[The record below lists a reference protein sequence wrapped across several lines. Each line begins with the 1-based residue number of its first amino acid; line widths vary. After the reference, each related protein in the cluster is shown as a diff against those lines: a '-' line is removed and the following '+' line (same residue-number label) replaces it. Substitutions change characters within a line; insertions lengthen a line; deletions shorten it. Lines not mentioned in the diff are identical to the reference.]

1 MGAAAAAYRRIAVR
15 EGVILAL
22 AIAGAAVLS
31 ERGDWEP
38 WWLPLGIAVVALGI
52 DVLTLELGHVRVSPA
67 ELGVFLALFLCGPLP
82 AMLVLVVMN
91 AADAVRAD
99 TPLHAALTN
108 CAGYGIGVLAAA
120 LVLDAADPAK
130 GTLGYGALLL
140 ACALL
145 VDLVAFANL
154 AAAMSGAGTPP
165 SVLMRRSLLPVAP
178 SEVVLA
184 FLAAGT
190 VLLVDEVGRGV
201 LAGVA
206 LLVFFL
212 GLMVRGVARAEQRA
226 LEIARVTAER
236 DRMLLDA
243 LEAEERERR
252 RVAAELHDDALQTLL
267 AARSDIVEGLAG
279 DAEALASA
287 HDSVAE
293 AVRKLRELMSRM
305 HAPAAASTPVGE
317 AVRELAA
324 SVERRTGAAGR
335 VDVEPALA
343 SESDGLVVAIA
354 RELLVNVA
362 KHARATR
369 FEVRLARAD
378 PSRVVLEVLDD
389 GIGMAN
395 VNRTELQ
402 RDGHLGLRLLEE
414 RVAARDGELRF
425 DARAG
430 GGTRVVVELRG

>member
-22 AIAGAAVLS
+22 VIVAAAIMS
-31 ERGDWEP
+31 EQADWEP
-38 WWLPLGIAVVALGI
+38 WWLPVAIAAVALAI

-91 AADAVRAD
+91 AADAVRAR

-108 CAGYGIGVLAAA
+108 CAGYGVGVLAAA
-120 LVLDAADPAK
+120 LVLDAVDPTT
-130 GTLGYGALLL
+130 GTIGYGALLV
-140 ACALL
+140 ACSLL
-145 VDLVAFANL
+145 VDAVAFANL
-154 AAAMSGAGTPP
+154 AAAMSGVGTPP
-165 SVLMRRSLLPVAP
+165 SVLVRRSLLPVAP
-178 SEVVLA
+178 SEIVLA
-184 FLAAGT
+184 FLASGT
-190 VLLVDEVGRGV
+190 VLLVDAVGYGV

-226 LEIARVTAER
+226 LEIARVSAER
-236 DRMLLDA
+236 DRLLLDV

-279 DAEALASA
+279 DATALASA

-293 AVRKLRELMSRM
+293 AVRKLRELMTRL
-305 HAPAAASTPVGE
+305 HAPEGSTTPVGE

-335 VDVEPALA
+335 VEVEPALA
-343 SESDGLVVAIA
+343 EASDGVVVAIA
-354 RELLVNVA
+354 RELLVNVT

-369 FEVRLARAD
+369 FEVRLARTE

-395 VNRTELQ
+395 VNRTELL
-402 RDGHLGLRLLEE
+402 RDGHIGLRLLEE
-414 RVAARDGELRF
+414 RVAARDGKLRF

>member
-1 MGAAAAAYRRIAVR
+1 MVVAAGPHRRIAVR

-22 AIAGAAVLS
+22 VVAGAAILS
-31 ERGDWEP
+31 DHSDWDP
-38 WWLPLGIAVVALGI
+38 WWLPFAIAAVALAI

-82 AMLVLVVMN
+82 AVLVLVVMN
-91 AADAVRAD
+91 AADVVRAD

-108 CAGYGIGVLAAA
+108 CAGYGVGVLAAA
-120 LVLDAADPAK
+120 LVLDAVDPET
-130 GTLGYGALLL
+130 GTLAYGALLVG
-140 ACALL
+140 CTLL
-145 VDLVAFANL
+145 VDLIAFANL
-154 AAAMSGAGTPP
+154 AAAMSAVGTAPATL
-165 SVLMRRSLLPVAP
+165 VRRSLLPVAP
-178 SEVVLA
+178 SETVLA

-190 VLLVDEVGRGV
+190 VLLVDAVGYGV

-226 LEIARVTAER
+226 LEI
-236 DRMLLDA
+236 DRLLKDVI
-243 LEAEERERR
+243 EAEERERR

-267 AARSDIVEGLAG
+267 AARSDIVEGLQG

-293 AVRKLRELMSRM
+293 TVRKLRELMARM
-305 HAPAAASTPVGE
+305 TTPAAAETPVGQ
-317 AVRELAA
+317 AVAEIAA

-335 VDVEPALA
+335 VDVAPELAAEP
-343 SESDGLVVAIA
+343 DGLVVAIA

-369 FEVRLARAD
+369 FEVRLARTD
-378 PSRVVLEVLDD
+378 PSRVTLEVLDD

-430 GGTRVVVELRG
+430 GGTRVVVNLRG